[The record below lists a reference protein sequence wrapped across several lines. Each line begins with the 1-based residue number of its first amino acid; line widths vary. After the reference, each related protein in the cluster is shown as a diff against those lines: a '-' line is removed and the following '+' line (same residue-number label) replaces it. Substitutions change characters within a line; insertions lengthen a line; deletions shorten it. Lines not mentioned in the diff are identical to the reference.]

1 MKVLNLFGEMQELP
15 EEKDKHQSIY
25 QIRKA
30 VKKYGT
36 AKNKVECCKNCI
48 NCFGIEGNTKNYYK
62 CKLIGDSRGPATDI
76 RLRDTCNKFKLEEK
90 LE

>member
-30 VKKYGT
+30 VNKYGP
-36 AKNKVECCKNCI
+36 AKNKVERCKNCVH
-48 NCFGIEGNTKNYYK
+48 CFVIEGNNANYYK
-62 CKLIGDSRGPATDI
+62 CRLIGNSRGPATDI
-76 RLRDTCNKFKLEEK
+76 RLKDTCNKFKLDESN
-90 LE
+90 